1 MKKNLNSIPLTIV
14 TILISIATSWGII
27 QAKVNAIEKAADK
40 NEKTLDDVRD
50 FRGEQRAI
58 NSALKEDIGEVKE
71 TIKEVL
77 KAIKDIR

>member
-1 MKKNLNSIPLTIV
+1 MKKTNSIPLTIV

-50 FRGEQRAI
+50 FRSEQRAI
-58 NSALKEDIGEVKE
+58 NAALKEDVGEVKE
-71 TIKEVL
+71 GLKEVL
-77 KAIKDIR
+77 KAIRKIQ